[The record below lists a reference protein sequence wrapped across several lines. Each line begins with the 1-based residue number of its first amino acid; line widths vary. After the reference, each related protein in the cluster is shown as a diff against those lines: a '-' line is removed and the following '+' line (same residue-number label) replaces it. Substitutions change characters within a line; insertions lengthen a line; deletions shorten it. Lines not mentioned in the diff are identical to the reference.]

1 MIYIHMYKQDKQQ
14 TALSIDM
21 SHVETNC
28 FSLDFQ
34 KRGLTYS
41 YLDQVPHFT
50 QKSDKPASGL

>member
-1 MIYIHMYKQDKQQ
+1 MYKQDKKQI
-14 TALSIDM
+14 TLSIDM

-28 FSLDFQ
+28 FSLEFQ

-50 QKSDKPASGL
+50 QKSDKPISGL